1 MESKINYT
9 SLIIV
14 VFIVGI
20 VSAAGG
26 YLLGVSQQKDK
37 TTEIISSYQEEL
49 TAAKEV
55 TDVMDVMETE
65 FNAPQPEYR
74 INGTI
79 KNIKGNT
86 IILEFEGFVEQDSP
100 WTEPKEIGTKE
111 RKITISP
118 ETVLIDEQAR
128 EEEADE
134 SMSEEDPTEHLFSPE
149 ELKEGMFISVQA
161 GVDIKTNE
169 EFTAT
174 EIYLLER

>member
-1 MESKINYT
+1 MEDKKNNI
-9 SLIIV
+9 SLIIIAVAV
-14 VFIVGI
+14 VGF
-20 VSAAGG
+20 AGLSIG
-26 YLLGVSQQKDK
+26 YLIGTGQQEKE
-37 TTEIISSYQEEL
+37 TIQTNSSCEEEL
-49 TAAKEV
+49 VVAK
-55 TDVMDVMETE
+55 DVIDIMETE

-79 KNIKGNT
+79 KNIKENI

-100 WTEPKEIGTKE
+100 WNEPKEIGTKE
-111 RKITISP
+111 RKITISSG
-118 ETVLIDEQAR
+118 TVLIDEQAR

-169 EFTAT
+169 EFTAI